1 MTINQLPKGERLIEP
16 PIYPED
22 WECCNNGCEEMC
34 VYELYRVQKQAYDDQ
49 QRRLKQ
55 LNELAKL
62 AD

>member
-1 MTINQLPKGERLIEP
+1 MTNQPTNCEP
-16 PIYPED
+16 LLEEPTYPED

-55 LNELAKL
+55 LNELAKP